1 MRKNPH
7 AVALGK
13 KGGQVGGLAKSP
25 AKTAAA
31 RLNGAKGGRPRKFA
45 RVICTRCC
53 GSGEGWH
60 ADQRCTRCDGSGVEP
75 FELTEQEPYPM
86 LEDE

>member
-1 MRKNPH
+1 MHKNPH

-13 KGGQVGGLAKSP
+13 KGGQVGGLARSP

-60 ADQRCTRCDGSGVEP
+60 ADQRCALCSGSGE
-75 FELTEQEPYPM
+75 EQE
-86 LEDE
+86 EVTIND

>member
-1 MRKNPH
+1 MPKNLH

-13 KGGQVGGLAKSP
+13 KGGQVGGLARSP

-60 ADQRCTRCDGSGVEP
+60 ADQRCTRCGGSGE
-75 FELTEQEPYPM
+75 EQE
-86 LEDE
+86 EVTIND